1 MAVFLASRLK
11 DIRGVGLAVF
21 LALGFLMFISTGC
34 RTQPNW
40 GPQGTIGQQRSNA
53 IQHDPFPSDDLAPP
67 ILGGRPAGFE
77 QPKSEAVIAQG
88 SPFSSKR
95 PGRCPVQPAYGF

>member
-1 MAVFLASRLK
+1 MASRLI
-11 DIRGVGLAVF
+11 DSCCVGQGVF
-21 LALGFLMFISTGC
+21 FALGFLTLISTGC

-53 IQHDPFPSDDLAPP
+53 IQHDPFPRDDLAPP
-67 ILGGRPAGFE
+67 ILGGRPLGFE
-77 QPKSEAVIAQG
+77 QPKSESVIAQG

-95 PGRCPVQPAYGF
+95 PGRGLVQPAYGF

>member
-1 MAVFLASRLK
+1 MASRLTS
-11 DIRGVGLAVF
+11 IRFVGPGVC
-21 LALGFLMFISTGC
+21 LALGLLMLISTGC
-34 RTQPNW
+34 RAQPNW
-40 GPQGTIGQQRSNA
+40 GPQGTIGQQRSKA

-88 SPFSSKR
+88 SPFSNKR
-95 PGRCPVQPAYGF
+95 PGRGPIQPAYGF